1 MASLAGEYLSE
12 ASEEESVI
20 SDEGGVMDEIDNM
33 VNLAI
38 QDMSETSSA
47 NVTDSEDLF
56 DESSSG
62 DYDQLWVSGE

>member
-1 MASLAGEYLSE
+1 
-12 ASEEESVI
+12 
-20 SDEGGVMDEIDNM
+20 MDEIDNM

-38 QDMSETSSA
+38 QDMSEASSG

-56 DESSSG
+56 EDSSSG